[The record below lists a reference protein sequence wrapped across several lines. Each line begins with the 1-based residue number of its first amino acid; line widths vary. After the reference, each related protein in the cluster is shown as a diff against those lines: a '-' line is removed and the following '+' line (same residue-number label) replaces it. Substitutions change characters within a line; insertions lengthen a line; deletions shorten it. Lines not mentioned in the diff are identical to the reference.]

1 MYHHILLVTKVT
13 IGYHAYQSNS
23 ISKDIDVIHTNVI
36 SFLYVD
42 YNPSLHPPPTKNRL
56 LAYQVLVYIDFSVL
70 ILFCSNFSK
79 KPLVTCVHQQ
89 IRLVTKVTV
98 GYQAY
103 HLNSIRKGVDVI
115 YKMS

>member
-42 YNPSLHPPPTKNRL
+42 YNPSPPHPPKTAYLLTKVKFTL
-56 LAYQVLVYIDFSVL
+56 TLVQ
-70 ILFCSNFSK
+70 ILF
-79 KPLVTCVHQQ
+79 
-89 IRLVTKVTV
+89 
-98 GYQAY
+98 
-103 HLNSIRKGVDVI
+103 
-115 YKMS
+115 